1 MSLQFGQ
8 MLGNNSMKKQ
18 IHITHYSDVLCVW
31 AYVSQVRINEL
42 INNFGDNVDLE
53 FLFFSVFGNAVEK
66 IDKAWE
72 NKGGRQAYSK
82 RVQEIVSQFG
92 HLSIH
97 SDIWMKDAPL
107 SSLPCH
113 LYLCAA
119 QLAEENGKLDG
130 GTFTELIWQMRKS
143 FFSEAK
149 DISNI
154 AIIREIIEEQNLP
167 LTELESS
174 ISNGKA
180 YAVLSR
186 HMQNALDSYVRASP
200 TLTFNEDRQRL
211 TGNVGYRIMEANV
224 RELLERPEEQ
234 QTWC

>member
-1 MSLQFGQ
+1 M
-8 MLGNNSMKKQ
+8 KQ

-42 INNFGDNVDLE
+42 IENFGKNIDFE
-53 FLFFSVFGNAVEK
+53 FLFFPVFGNAADK

-72 NKGGRQAYSK
+72 NKGGREEYSQH
-82 RVQEIVSQFG
+82 VQKIVHEFG
-92 HLSIH
+92 HLDVH
-97 SDIWMKDAPL
+97 PDVWVKDTPH

-113 LYLCAA
+113 VYLCAA
-119 QLAEENGKLDG
+119 HLAEENGKLAK
-130 GTFTELIWQMRKS
+130 GTFTQLAWQMRKS

-167 LTELESS
+167 LSEFEFN

-180 YAVLSR
+180 YAVLSE
-186 HMQNALDSYVRASP
+186 HMQSAVEKQVRSSP

-211 TGNVGYRIMEANV
+211 SGNVGYRILEANI
-224 RELLERPEEQ
+224 RELLERPEDQ

>member
-1 MSLQFGQ
+1 
-8 MLGNNSMKKQ
+8 MKK
-18 IHITHYSDVLCVW
+18 IHITHFSDVLCVW
-31 AYVSQVRINEL
+31 AYVSQIRINEL
-42 INNFGDNVDLE
+42 IDNFGDKVDFE
-53 FLFFSVFGNAVEK
+53 YLFFSVFGNALGK

-72 NKGGRQAYSK
+72 GKGGQEAYSQH
-82 RVQEIVSQFG
+82 VQEIVSEFG
-92 HLSIH
+92 HLDVHADVWI
-97 SDIWMKDAPL
+97 KDAPQ
-107 SSLPCH
+107 SSIPCH

-119 QLAEENGKLDG
+119 QLAEENGVVES
-130 GTFTELIWQMRKS
+130 GTFTQLAWQMRES
-143 FFSEAK
+143 FFAEAK

-167 LTELESS
+167 LSEFELN

-180 YAVLSR
+180 YAVLSD
-186 HMQNALDSYVRASP
+186 HMQKALDKHVRASP

-211 TGNVGYRIMEANV
+211 TGNVGYRIIEANV